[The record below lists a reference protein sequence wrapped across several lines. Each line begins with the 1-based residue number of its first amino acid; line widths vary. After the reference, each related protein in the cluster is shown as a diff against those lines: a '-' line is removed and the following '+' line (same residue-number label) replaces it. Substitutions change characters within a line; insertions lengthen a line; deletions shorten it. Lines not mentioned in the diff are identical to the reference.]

1 MGQVIAFWIFAVAI
15 VGAALGVVLLKN
27 VFRAAILLIT
37 CFLGVAGIFIL
48 FSADFLAAMQ
58 ILIYIGA
65 ISILMILAIMLTR
78 ELSIGSPSNK
88 FKFQHSLLPDCSAA
102 GIILYAYRQ
111 YEMVDKQHCAGANCT
126 TSGLAVKLFSK
137 DGFILPVEII
147 PTVLLA
153 TILGAIVLVKDK
165 KK

>member
-48 FSADFLAAMQ
+48 LSADFLAAMQ
-58 ILIYIGA
+58 ILIYVGA
-65 ISILMILAIMLTR
+65 IAILVILAIMLTR

-88 FKFQHSLLPDCSAA
+88 FKIPALIIAGLFGL
-102 GIILYAYRQ
+102 GIILTVINTKWLINTTTPAPT
-111 YEMVDKQHCAGANCT
+111 T

-153 TILGAIVLVKDK
+153 TILGAIVLIKDK

>member
-15 VGAALGVVLLKN
+15 VGAALGVVLLEN

-48 FSADFLAAMQ
+48 LSADFLAAMQ
-58 ILIYIGA
+58 ILIYVGA
-65 ISILMILAIMLTR
+65 IAILVILAIMLTR

-88 FKFQHSLLPDCSAA
+88 FKIPALIIAGLFGL
-102 GIILYAYRQ
+102 GIILTVINTKWLINTTAP
-111 YEMVDKQHCAGANCT
+111 APTT

-153 TILGAIVLVKDK
+153 TILGAIVLIKDK

>member
-37 CFLGVAGIFIL
+37 CFLGVAGIFIML
-48 FSADFLAAMQ
+48 SADFLAAMQ
-58 ILIYIGA
+58 ILIYVGA
-65 ISILMILAIMLTR
+65 IAILVILAIMLTR

-88 FKFQHSLLPDCSAA
+88 FKIPALIIAGLFGL
-102 GIILYAYRQ
+102 GIILTVINTKWLINTTAP
-111 YEMVDKQHCAGANCT
+111 APTT

-153 TILGAIVLVKDK
+153 TILGAIVLIKDK

>member
-48 FSADFLAAMQ
+48 LSADFLAAMQ
-58 ILIYIGA
+58 ILIYVGA
-65 ISILMILAIMLTR
+65 IAILVILAIMLR
-78 ELSIGSPSNK
+78 ELSIGSMSNK
-88 FKFQHSLLPDCSAA
+88 FKIPAFIIAALFCA
-102 GIILYAYRQ
+102 GIIWVVSKTNWQISGTAP
-111 YEMVDKQHCAGANCT
+111 AATT
-126 TSGLAVKLFSK
+126 TSGLANQLFSK
-137 DGFILPVEII
+137 DGYILPVEII

-153 TILGAIVLVKDK
+153 TILGAIVLIKDK

>member
-1 MGQVIAFWIFAVAI
+1 MGQVIAFWVLAAAVI
-15 VGAALGVVLLKN
+15 GAALGVVLLKN
-27 VFRAAILLIT
+27 VFRAAVLLIT

-48 FSADFLAAMQ
+48 LNADFLAAMQ

-65 ISILMILAIMLTR
+65 ISILVILAIMLTR

-88 FKFQHSLLPDCSAA
+88 FQIPALIIAA
-102 GIILYAYRQ
+102 LFCCGIIWAILNTNWQISNVAP
-111 YEMVDKQHCAGANCT
+111 GAVT
-126 TSGLAVKLFSK
+126 TSGLADRLFSK

>member
-37 CFLGVAGIFIL
+37 CFMGVAGIFIL
-48 FSADFLAAMQ
+48 LSADFLAAMQ
-58 ILIYIGA
+58 ILIYVGA
-65 ISILMILAIMLTR
+65 IAILVILAIMLTR
-78 ELSIGSPSNK
+78 DLSIGSLSNK
-88 FKFQHSLLPDCSAA
+88 FKIPAFIIAALLCA
-102 GIILYAYRQ
+102 GIIWVVTKTNWQISSTAP
-111 YEMVDKQHCAGANCT
+111 AATT
-126 TSGLAVKLFSK
+126 TSGLANQLFSK
-137 DGFILPVEII
+137 DGYILPVEII

-153 TILGAIVLVKDK
+153 TILGAIVLIKDK

>member
-1 MGQVIAFWIFAVAI
+1 MGQVIAFWLFAVAI
-15 VGAALGVVLLKN
+15 ISAALGVVLMKN
-27 VFRAAILLIT
+27 VFRAAVLLIG
-37 CFLGVAGIFIL
+37 CFLGVAAIFIL
-48 FSADFLAAMQ
+48 LSADFLAAMQ

-65 ISILMILAIMLTR
+65 ISILIILAIMLTR
-78 ELSIGSPSNK
+78 EVATGSPTNK
-88 FKFQHSLLPDCSAA
+88 FRIPALIIAA
-102 GIILYAYRQ
+102 LFCGGIIYAIINTNWQ
-111 YEMVDKQHCAGANCT
+111 ISSVAPDSVTTANL
-126 TSGLAVKLFSK
+126 GNKLFGK

>member
-1 MGQVIAFWIFAVAI
+1 MGQVIAFWVFAVAI
-15 VGAALGVVLLKN
+15 IGAALGVVLLKN
-27 VFRAAILLIT
+27 VFRAAVLLIT
-37 CFLGVAGIFIL
+37 CFLAVAGIFIL
-48 FSADFLAAMQ
+48 LSADFLAAMQ

-65 ISILMILAIMLTR
+65 ISILIILAIMLTR
-78 ELSIGSPSNK
+78 EVAIGSPSNK
-88 FKFQHSLLPDCSAA
+88 FQIPVLIIAA
-102 GIILYAYRQ
+102 LFCGGVVYAILNTNWQISSIAP
-111 YEMVDKQHCAGANCT
+111 GAVT
-126 TSGLAVKLFSK
+126 TANLGTKLFSK

>member
-48 FSADFLAAMQ
+48 LSADFLAAMQ
-58 ILIYIGA
+58 ILIYVGA
-65 ISILMILAIMLTR
+65 IAILVILAIMLTR

-88 FKFQHSLLPDCSAA
+88 FKIPALIIAGLFGL
-102 GIILYAYRQ
+102 GIILTVINTKWLINTTAP
-111 YEMVDKQHCAGANCT
+111 APTT

-153 TILGAIVLVKDK
+153 TILGAIVLIKDK

>member
-1 MGQVIAFWIFAVAI
+1 MGQVITFWIFAAAVI
-15 VGAALGVVLLKN
+15 GAALGVVLLKN
-27 VFRAAILLIT
+27 VFRAAVLLIT
-37 CFLGVAGIFIL
+37 CFLGIAGLFIL
-48 FSADFLAAMQ
+48 LNADFLAAMQ

-65 ISILMILAIMLTR
+65 ISILVILAIMLTR

-88 FKFQHSLLPDCSAA
+88 FQIPALIIAALFCS
-102 GIILYAYRQ
+102 GIIWAVLNTKWQISSVPPAA
-111 YEMVDKQHCAGANCT
+111 VT
-126 TSGLAVKLFSK
+126 TSGLAEQLFGK
-137 DGFILPVEII
+137 AGFILPVEII

>member
-37 CFLGVAGIFIL
+37 CFLSIAGIFIL
-48 FSADFLAAMQ
+48 LSADFLAAMQ
-58 ILIYIGA
+58 ILIYVGA
-65 ISILMILAIMLTR
+65 IAILVILAIMLTR
-78 ELSIGSPSNK
+78 ELSIGSLSNK
-88 FKFQHSLLPDCSAA
+88 FKIPAFIIAALFCA
-102 GIILYAYRQ
+102 GIIIVALKTNWQISNA
-111 YEMVDKQHCAGANCT
+111 APGATT
-126 TSGLAVKLFSK
+126 TSGLANQLFSK
-137 DGFILPVEII
+137 DGYILPVEII

-153 TILGAIVLVKDK
+153 TILGAIVLIKDK